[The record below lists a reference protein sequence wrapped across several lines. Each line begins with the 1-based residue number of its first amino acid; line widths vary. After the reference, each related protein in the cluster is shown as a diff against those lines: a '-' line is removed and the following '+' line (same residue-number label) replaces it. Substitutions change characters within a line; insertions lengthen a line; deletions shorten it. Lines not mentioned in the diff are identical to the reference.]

1 MIYHKDKE
9 KTTVEII
16 VKILFYFNI
25 FIIMWAM
32 VGYPVFIKIL
42 GRIFSGKQL
51 KKNYQLLPTVTVMVV
66 AHNEEKVILE
76 KLENIIELDYPEDKI
91 EFLIS
96 SDNSTDKT
104 NMIVKE
110 FIDQHPK
117 KCIRLYEVKER
128 KGKTNAQNEA
138 QKTVKTEF
146 LVMTDANAILE
157 KNAVR
162 ELMAAFT
169 AEDIAYVG
177 GKLSYTNF
185 LVSTSSHS
193 ENNYWERDLAT
204 REIESRIWG
213 ITAGNGALYA
223 CRNKDYYDFD
233 PIKCHDSAMPL
244 YYGLAGKRA
253 VVNHDAVAYEKAGEV
268 MEDEFA
274 RKVRMS
280 REILGRIM
288 PDVRLLNIFHYRW
301 FSCFYLGHRTCR
313 YLLWIAHLILLLTNV
328 MLAVES
334 WFYTVVFVGQVI
346 FYILAL
352 FQKVLGLKN
361 KYIVMI
367 YYYAMTVAAQW
378 VGVYQQVTGKT
389 KPFWEKADSTR

>member
-185 LVSTSSHS
+185 SKYFKPFRKQL
-193 ENNYWERDLAT
+193 L
-204 REIESRIWG
+204 
-213 ITAGNGALYA
+213 
-223 CRNKDYYDFD
+223 
-233 PIKCHDSAMPL
+233 
-244 YYGLAGKRA
+244 GKRSG
-253 VVNHDAVAYEKAGEV
+253 NKGD
-268 MEDEFA
+268 
-274 RKVRMS
+274 
-280 REILGRIM
+280 RE
-288 PDVRLLNIFHYRW
+288 PDMGNYSW
-301 FSCFYLGHRTCR
+301 EWCFVCLP
-313 YLLWIAHLILLLTNV
+313 
-328 MLAVES
+328 E
-334 WFYTVVFVGQVI
+334 
-346 FYILAL
+346 
-352 FQKVLGLKN
+352 
-361 KYIVMI
+361 
-367 YYYAMTVAAQW
+367 
-378 VGVYQQVTGKT
+378 
-389 KPFWEKADSTR
+389 